1 MNITTIIEM
10 ENREVEQMAGAKMV
24 FVEEKIMEDVVE
36 TCVNGFQ
43 SEESGKTL
51 DTEDAMQVVFEK
63 LKNEGV
69 IPQNVTDFSYEMP
82 SCGRIKTN
90 GNNSEIPQ
98 KVIISFVA

>member
-1 MNITTIIEM
+1 MNITTIIEL
-10 ENREVEQMAGAKMV
+10 ENQEVEQRANAKMV
-24 FVEEKIMEDVVE
+24 FIEEEIMDDVVE

-43 SEESGKTL
+43 MIDSGEDL

-69 IPQNVTDFSYEMP
+69 IPQNVSDFSYEMP
-82 SCGRIKTN
+82 SCGRIKTEDSQN
-90 GNNSEIPQ
+90 DFPQ